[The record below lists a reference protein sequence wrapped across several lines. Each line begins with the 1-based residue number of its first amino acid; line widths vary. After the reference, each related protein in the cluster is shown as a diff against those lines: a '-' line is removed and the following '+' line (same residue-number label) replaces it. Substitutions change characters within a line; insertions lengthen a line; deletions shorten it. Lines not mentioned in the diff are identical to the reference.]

1 MFLGLFRSLYEFK
14 KCGEAKMCSWN
25 GFDCVS
31 HALSDDEIDE
41 YLTQKLKNTMGYMR
55 EINQYAPAL
64 SDTIDHNLKTL
75 IDSVG
80 GLEEPNKQS
89 SFKNGNFGESF
100 GLHNYAKCP
109 LIVPFCK
116 RTACGSSD
124 NKYVYGLTAQII
136 RKNSLIR
143 KKSLI
148 AFHFF

>member
-1 MFLGLFRSLYEFK
+1 MFLGLLRSLYEFK

-41 YLTQKLKNTMGYMR
+41 YLTQKLKHTMGFMR

-136 RKNSLIR
+136 RKNNS
-143 KKSLI
+143 K
-148 AFHFF
+148 AF